1 MKRCVYNVDVNFF
14 KNWNSKMAYILGLAF
29 ADGNLRETTFRIEL
43 RIADKEILYK
53 IREAMKSDYPVA
65 VYEKRNSARFGI
77 SNPVIAEDLKR
88 LGLSSKKTAKF
99 PNIPPKFLRHFF
111 RGYLDGDGWIIASE
125 NRREIS
131 VGFANG
137 NQKFLK
143 KLVEKL
149 NDCVTLTNNH
159 LRTQRKK
166 TKKGKRSVCY
176 SIEWY
181 GANAL
186 NILEFLH
193 DDLGNDDL
201 FLSRKYERWIQARN
215 LYVEIKK
222 GREWRQI
229 ERKFNVPMKE
239 LLFKLY
245 IEKKLNG
252 VQLAKVLGAS
262 TASIYRWLEKT
273 GIRQPVKRIC
283 REVIKVRCLA
293 CGRLFESLR
302 ITARYCSLSCAA
314 RTRFQL
320 KRTGKNVKCV
330 VCGKEIYRARWW
342 FSSNS
347 VAFCSRTCVGK
358 WQKSRLQAN
367 LLRRC
372 KISGRFLPSTTFK
385 EAVQSGCVS

>member
-1 MKRCVYNVDVNFF
+1 
-14 KNWNSKMAYILGLAF
+14 MAYVLGLAF
-29 ADGNLRETTFRIEL
+29 ADGNLQKTTFRIEL
-43 RIADKEILYK
+43 RIADKEILYE
-53 IREAMKSDYPVA
+53 IREAMKSDYPIA

-88 LGLSSKKTAKF
+88 FGLSPKKTAKF
-99 PNIPPKFLRHFF
+99 PNVQPKFLRHFF
-111 RGYLDGDGWIIASE
+111 RGYLDGDGWIVASE

-137 NQKFLK
+137 NQEFLK

-159 LRTQRKK
+159 LRMKRKR

-186 NILEFLH
+186 SILKFLC
-193 DDLGNDDL
+193 DDLENDDL

-222 GREWRQI
+222 GRRWRQI
-229 ERKFNVPMKE
+229 ECEFNVPMKE
-239 LLFKLY
+239 LLSKLY

-252 VQLAKVLGAS
+252 VRLAKVLGVS

-273 GIRQPVKRIC
+273 GIRQSVRRIY

-293 CGRLFESLR
+293 CGRIFESLR
-302 ITARYCSLSCAA
+302 TTARYCSLSCAA
-314 RTRFQL
+314 RARFQL
-320 KRTGKNVKCV
+320 KQTGQNVKCV
-330 VCGKEIYRARWW
+330 VCGKNVYRARWW
-342 FSSNS
+342 LNSNS
-347 VAFCSRTCVGK
+347 VPFCSCTCVGK
-358 WQKSRLQAN
+358 WQKLRLNAN

-372 KISGRFLPSTTFK
+372 KISGRFLPSTTLR
-385 EAVQSGCVS
+385 EAVQSGCIS